1 MRSVC
6 SATALVLLLTS
17 GACGT
22 LSNDDIAFLS
32 ALPRKGDLHVQVP
45 VQSSSAQPA
54 CAIGDAAD
62 WRKAKDRGD
71 QINSAVDGV
80 LALVDVVRTIP
91 PTQRKTDL
99 RVWGPFPDQ
108 QHPGVEYQV
117 SILRFPPPPDAKE
130 TLAYLYSFEG
140 RRTGG
145 RFQTV
150 IDGFFLGGQAR
161 GGQGDINLHFD
172 SAYALGTNKPDDPHG
187 DMVMRY
193 DETSDPRT
201 VQLNLGQGGLAL
213 DPFDYF
219 YAGYSNGSG
228 RFDYVL
234 NDATRGTHEVI
245 SAFFKANGSGT
256 ANITFRTPL
265 VTANVDEC
273 WDELACLTFVS
284 DPLSVTKVCGLNASC
299 GVAAACPA
307 VP

>member
-6 SATALVLLLTS
+6 SAAALVFLLTS
-17 GACGT
+17 TACGT
-22 LSNDDIAFLS
+22 LSNEDIAFLS
-32 ALPRKGDLHVQVP
+32 ALPRKNDLHVQVP
-45 VQSSSAQPA
+45 VQSTSAQPA

-62 WRKAKDRGD
+62 WRKAKDTGD

-80 LALVDVVRTIP
+80 LALVDVVRTVP
-91 PTQRKTDL
+91 PAQRKTDL

-130 TLAYLYSFEG
+130 SLAYLYSFEG
-140 RRTGG
+140 RRSG
-145 RFQTV
+145 RAFETV
-150 IDGFFLGGQAR
+150 IDGFFLGGQAK
-161 GGQGDINLHFD
+161 GGQGEVDLHFD
-172 SAYALGTNKPDDPHG
+172 AAYALGTNKPDDPHG
-187 DMVMRY
+187 DMVIRY

-201 VQLNLGQGGLAL
+201 VQLDLGQGGLAL

-234 NDATRGTHEVI
+234 NDASRGTHEVI

-256 ANITFRTPL
+256 ADITFRTPL
-265 VTANVDEC
+265 ATASVNEC
-273 WDELACLTFVS
+273 WDELACLTFVR
-284 DPLSVTKVCGLNASC
+284 DPLSVTNLCGVNASC
-299 GVAAACPA
+299 GVPSACPV